1 MSSST
6 SLALLLLRLWFGLEM
21 LIAHGIP
28 KWNKIL
34 SGDLGFPDPL
44 GIGSELSLYLVTFAE
59 LVCAAMIAVGLKAR
73 LATLPYLFAM
83 LVAAWLHFDN
93 PEDGWS
99 KVAYPLHY
107 FMAALAVLIA
117 GPGRYS
123 LDQKLAERQMI

>member
-1 MSSST
+1 MSSAT
-6 SLALLLLRLWFGLEM
+6 SLALLLIRLWFGLEM

-28 KWNKIL
+28 KLNKIL
-34 SGDLGFPDPL
+34 NGDLGFPDPL

-59 LVCAAMIAVGLKAR
+59 LVCAGMIVIGLKTR

-83 LVAAWLHFDN
+83 LVAAWLHFKN

-107 FMAALAVLIA
+107 FVGVLAVLIA
-117 GPGRYS
+117 GPGRFS
-123 LDQKLAERQMI
+123 LDQKIEERRMI